1 MRRLPGTGDTRGVA
15 TIEFALVTC
24 FLFAILL
31 AALDFGMFFV
41 QRSNLGSGV
50 ASTAVYSFSN
60 AATVPYSTIPTMVA
74 SVAGTPTAANL
85 AVTVE
90 CNGGAAPCTNQSRQC
105 ACLTDTGGYRLT
117 ATCGESCSGNGT
129 GAGSTSGY
137 YLKVKATYAYTPT
150 VVPAEVFGDAT
161 LEQSAVVRLQ

>member
-1 MRRLPGTGDTRGVA
+1 MIGDTRGVA

-50 ASTAVYSFSN
+50 ASTAVYSLSN
-60 AATVPYSTIPTMVA
+60 AAAVPYATIPTMVA
-74 SVAGTPTAANL
+74 SVAGAPGTANL
-85 AVTVE
+85 AVTFE
-90 CNGGAAPCTNQSRQC
+90 CNGGAAPCVNQSRQC
-105 ACLTDTGGYRLT
+105 ACLTDAGGYRPT
-117 ATCGESCSGNGT
+117 ATCGEACSGTGT

-137 YLKVKATYAYTPT
+137 YLKVKASYAYGPV
-150 VVPAEVFGDAT
+150 VVPARIFGDTT
-161 LEQSAVVRLQ
+161 LAQSAVVRLQ